1 MQRFAYL
8 INPSQ
13 QNTEKVNKQMSLR
26 KLLTQF
32 EFDGSNISLKNNK
45 KNKNWS
51 TCSSLTIVHKPLRT
65 ETSRFTKVQGFL
77 SHSFCFMM
85 DKCFQKGPDCR

>member
-13 QNTEKVNKQMSLR
+13 QNTEKVNKQTSLR

-32 EFDGSNISLKNNK
+32 EFDGSNISLKKQQEEQKLEHLLFFNN
-45 KNKNWS
+45 S
-51 TCSSLTIVHKPLRT
+51 P
-65 ETSRFTKVQGFL
+65 
-77 SHSFCFMM
+77 
-85 DKCFQKGPDCR
+85 